1 MTVVSIQIPVDVEK
15 ILEEHKEVNWLEIAS
30 NAIVA
35 EAKRIDLLEQL
46 VEKSKLTEED
56 VIDLDH
62 KIKQGLSKRYSK

>member
-56 VIDLDH
+56 VIGLDH

>member
-56 VIDLDH
+56 VIGLDH
-62 KIKQGLSKRYSK
+62 KIKRRLSKRYSK